1 MITGNSKLAYRLR
14 CPSRARDR
22 ECDNRSWLALQVRLE
37 AELHCAE
44 KALLFLL
51 FLKDGLRKF
60 YD

>member
-1 MITGNSKLAYRLR
+1 M
-14 CPSRARDR
+14 CDR
-22 ECDNRSWLALQVRLE
+22 EAIDIWLALQVRPQVE
-37 AELHCAE
+37 QHCAE